1 MAIITA
7 NKDNF
12 TEVIA
17 GNDLLLVDF
26 WAPWCGPCR
35 QFGPIFEAA
44 SEKHTDFA
52 FAKVNTEDEQE
63 LAGAMAIQAI
73 PTLMAFKGGTLVYA
87 EAGALPASGLD
98 RLIEQIRSFDVAAA
112 AAAQEASKNVSGAA

>member
-1 MAIITA
+1 MATITA
-7 NKDNF
+7 GKDNF
-12 TEVIA
+12 ADVIA

-44 SEKHTDFA
+44 SEKHADFA

-63 LAGAMAIQAI
+63 LAGALEIQAI
-73 PTLMAFKGGTLVYA
+73 PTLMAFKKGVLVYSD
-87 EAGALPASGLD
+87 AGALRASDLD
-98 RLIEQIRSFDVAAA
+98 RLIEEVRNFDMAAVTSDA
-112 AAAQEASKNVSGAA
+112 ENVSGAA